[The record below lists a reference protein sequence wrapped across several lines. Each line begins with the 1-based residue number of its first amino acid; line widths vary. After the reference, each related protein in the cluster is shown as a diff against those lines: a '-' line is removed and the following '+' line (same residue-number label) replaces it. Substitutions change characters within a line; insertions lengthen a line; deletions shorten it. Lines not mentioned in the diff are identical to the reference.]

1 MIESDLVLE
10 EKIRFEVLPIL
21 QRGENLIRSGY
32 PPLTAQFA
40 IEFGNDVAGLVADIS
55 AKLTE
60 LGYIS
65 LLDGVSFQIRKQEI
79 LSEGGDKKWILESK
93 VLTDS
98 VAKDLKISVDVYA
111 FYISRLHDLRWDLIK
126 FQEYYV
132 KLYVK
137 DN

>member
-1 MIESDLVLE
+1 M
-10 EKIRFEVLPIL
+10 
-21 QRGENLIRSGY
+21 
-32 PPLTAQFA
+32 
-40 IEFGNDVAGLVADIS
+40 ADIS

-60 LGYIS
+60 LGYTA
-65 LLDGVSFQIRKQEI
+65 LLDGISFQVRKQEI
-79 LSEGGDKKWILESK
+79 LSEGGDKKWIVESK

-98 VAKDLKISVDVYA
+98 VAKDLKISTDVYA

-132 KLYVK
+132 KLYIK

>member
-1 MIESDLVLE
+1 MENIDLQLE
-10 EKIRFEVLPIL
+10 EKIKFEVTPLL
-21 QRGENLIRSGY
+21 QRGENLIRTGY

-40 IEFGNDVAGLVADIS
+40 IEFGNDIAQVIADIS

-60 LGYIS
+60 LGYAA
-65 LLDGVSFQIRKQEI
+65 LCDGMSFQVRKQEI
-79 LSEGGDKKWILESK
+79 LSEGGAKKWVVESK

-98 VAKDLKISVDVYA
+98 VAKDLKLSVDVYA
-111 FYISRLHDLRWDLIK
+111 FYINRLHDLRWDLIK